1 MLDVGSR
8 ENENNLKFIDV
19 IRDEFGITDVSTAVR
34 KCKGRTFGKNACKPK
49 KNGRCP
55 GHPTERLKEEL

>member
-1 MLDVGSR
+1 MLDGGNR
-8 ENENNLKFIDV
+8 ENENNRKFIEE
-19 IRDEFGITDVSTAVR
+19 IRDELGITDVSTTVK
-34 KCKGRTFGKNACKPK
+34 KCKCRTFGKNAWKP

>member
-1 MLDVGSR
+1 MLDFGSR
-8 ENENNLKFIDV
+8 ENENNREFIEE
-19 IRDEFGITDVSTAVR
+19 IRDELRITDVSTTI
-34 KCKGRTFGKNACKPK
+34 KICKDRTFGRNAWKP